1 MERGLSSESNSVSSP
16 PTPSNQSFLVC
27 HLNSSTVSDMDYLL
41 VKQVLVDEHTD
52 DFVVASYVEL
62 KGDNFYLQLNVD
74 MEVLLES

>member
-41 VKQVLVDEHTD
+41 VSSVLVAEHIGD
-52 DFVVASYVEL
+52 SVAASFVDLFFDNYYLLATVEI
-62 KGDNFYLQLNVD
+62 G
-74 MEVLLES
+74 VLSVF